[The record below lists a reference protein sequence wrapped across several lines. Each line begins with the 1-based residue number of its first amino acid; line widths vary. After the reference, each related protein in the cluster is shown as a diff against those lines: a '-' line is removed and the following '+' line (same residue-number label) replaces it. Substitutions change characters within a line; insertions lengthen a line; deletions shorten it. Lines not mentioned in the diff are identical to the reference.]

1 MADRLLDTAKEGGK
15 NRIALFDE
23 CLIWDDTGHVEKGYT
38 TLMKTAED
46 LERAVGRTVS
56 KSFVYTLLHLWN
68 QTFGDLER
76 CRPQDVTGERI
87 RRKRF
92 LPHLKYLMKRHAK
105 TREDLSSIE
114 HLIQPVFPWIKLP
127 VYWTS
132 LRLRR
137 EDH

>member
-1 MADRLLDTAKEGGK
+1 
-15 NRIALFDE
+15 
-23 CLIWDDTGHVEKGYT
+23 
-38 TLMKTAED
+38 MKTAED